1 MNDTIDR
8 GELERLE
15 AQLRRDLYFRP
26 EEPEESV
33 WQDDEGNYTSDRT
46 ESRVYEARYEFV
58 DQWGDLLEK
67 LVDQYKELTRRV
79 AGLETKAKARNIG
92 KLEDELEACRTESRN
107 RRHKI
112 GELEAE
118 LKTCRQRNGRLAA
131 DASRVEQLEAENL
144 ELRQNNNRLVQKLAK
159 YEGAE

>member
-26 EEPEESV
+26 EEPQEVLHENA
-33 WQDDEGNYTSDRT
+33 EGDYEWDRT
-46 ESRVYEARYEFV
+46 ESRVYEARYEFI

-67 LVDQYKELTRRV
+67 LVEQHKELIRRV
-79 AGLETKAKARNIG
+79 ADFETKAKARNIS

-118 LKTCRQRNGRLAA
+118 LKACRQRNERLAA